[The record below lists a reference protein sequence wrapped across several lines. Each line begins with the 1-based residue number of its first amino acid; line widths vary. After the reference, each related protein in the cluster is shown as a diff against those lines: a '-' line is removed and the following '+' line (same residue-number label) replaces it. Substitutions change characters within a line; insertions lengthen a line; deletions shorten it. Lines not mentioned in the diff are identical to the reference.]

1 MSHQKDFLDETY
13 KLATSVAKKAQEE
26 GTKFDEML
34 DALKALAP
42 YYAPLMKGKKDSSD
56 DESEAPSGTFSSW
69 RDRLSV
75 VEGGADGG
83 ETGDVQAGTG

>member
-1 MSHQKDFLDETY
+1 MNHQKEFIEETY

-26 GTKFDEML
+26 GTEFEEML

-42 YYAPLMKGKKDSSD
+42 YYAPLMKGKKDPSD
-56 DESEAPSGTFSSW
+56 DESDSPGGNFGAW

-75 VEGGADGG
+75 VEGGKDGG
-83 ETGDVQAGTG
+83 ETGDVQAGAG